1 MNLEIKP
8 EYTVCDCV
16 TLHFLLSKEII
27 FIRKWFFFFLFFKS
41 RLFFKGFVERTDQGK
56 LEIS

>member
-27 FIRKWFFFFLFFKS
+27 FIRK
-41 RLFFKGFVERTDQGK
+41 
-56 LEIS
+56 